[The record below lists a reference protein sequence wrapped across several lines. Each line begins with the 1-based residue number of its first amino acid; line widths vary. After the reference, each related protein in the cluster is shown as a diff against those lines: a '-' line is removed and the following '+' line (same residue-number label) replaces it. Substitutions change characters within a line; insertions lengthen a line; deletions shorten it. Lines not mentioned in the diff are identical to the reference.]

1 MKLKPLVI
9 NFTLLA
15 CSTLFVF
22 FTFEALFRVFYPQSG
37 YSLTYA
43 PWGWTHIPNSKVTY
57 YKEAPVFNLNIRLR
71 PHPIPINY
79 NSKGLREFDYGY
91 QKGKNVFRILVLGD
105 SFAEDMGSFFDNLHT
120 KWLER
125 KLRQRGYPYRIEV
138 INAGHY
144 GFDNA
149 NEYMF
154 YLKEGKKYSPDIVI
168 VMYTGDRAA
177 LDYAVIENGKLALR
191 YKTFTFSQKLYRM
204 FVSWIRRNSQFGSFL
219 LNEVTNLNRIKLFL
233 VNRGF
238 KEQDK
243 AIVNPDRPEKQIPFS
258 DADKAIWMAFK
269 EEIEKNNGKFIFMN
283 CTYSPDK
290 AQRNSLSE
298 ENRNFIQQNKILL
311 LEILAT
317 AKDARRIKNEEMR
330 LGIYNKLY
338 DSHRF
343 GYKANEKVADRI
355 IAFLLE
361 HKLLPEQL

>member
-9 NFTLLA
+9 NLTLLI

-22 FTFEALFRVFYPQSG
+22 FTFEVLFRVFYPQSG

-43 PWGWTHIPNSKVTY
+43 SWGWTHLPNSRVTY
-57 YKEAPVFNLNIRLR
+57 YKETPVFNLDIRSR
-71 PHPIPINY
+71 PYPIPIKY

-91 QKGKNVFRILVLGD
+91 PKEKNVFRILVLGD

-125 KLRQRGYPYRIEV
+125 KLKQMGYPYRIEV

-144 GFDNA
+144 AFDNA

-168 VMYTGDRAA
+168 LMYTGDTAGS
-177 LDYAVIENGKLALR
+177 DYAGFENGKLVLR

-204 FVSWIRRNSQFGSFL
+204 AVSWVRRNSQFGSFL

-233 VNRGF
+233 VNQGF
-238 KEQDK
+238 KEKDK
-243 AIVNPDRPEKQIPFS
+243 AIVNPDRPEEQIPFS
-258 DADKAIWMAFK
+258 DADKAIWLAFK
-269 EEIEKNNGKFIFMN
+269 EDVEKNNGRFIFMN
-283 CTYSPDK
+283 CTYYPD
-290 AQRNSLSE
+290 QPRLSSLSE
-298 ENRNFIQQNKILL
+298 ENRAFIKHNKILL
-311 LEILAT
+311 LEVLST
-317 AKDARRIKNEEMR
+317 AENARRIKNEEMR
-330 LGIYNKLY
+330 LGIYNKLF

-343 GYKANEKVADRI
+343 GYKANEKVAERI
-355 IAFLLE
+355 ITFLLD